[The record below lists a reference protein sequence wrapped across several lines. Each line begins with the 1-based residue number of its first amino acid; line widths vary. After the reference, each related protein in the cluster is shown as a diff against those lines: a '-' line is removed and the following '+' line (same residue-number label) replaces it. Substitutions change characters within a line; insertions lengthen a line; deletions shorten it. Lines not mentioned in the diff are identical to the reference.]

1 MENMIQTVLIF
12 ALPVLATVILGIGLG
27 FFFVRRRPG
36 PDAAE
41 EVQP

>member
-1 MENMIQTVLIF
+1 MKRLLIF

-27 FFFVRRRPG
+27 FFVVRRRPG